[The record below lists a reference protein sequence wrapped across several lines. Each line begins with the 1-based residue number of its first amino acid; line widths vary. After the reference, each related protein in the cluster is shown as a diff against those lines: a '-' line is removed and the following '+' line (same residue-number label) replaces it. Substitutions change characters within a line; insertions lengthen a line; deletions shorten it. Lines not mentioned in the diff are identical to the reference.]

1 MGIAGFSS
9 WLDKKYPSIIQP
21 CIEENEQTS
30 NFDGVEVDNL
40 YLDMNEIIYLCAN
53 LDDLSTLK
61 SEDEIIQGVFEYI
74 DEIFSIIH
82 PRNLIY
88 MSIDGVAPKAK
99 MHQERVSLYNYAKK
113 HPSDNEQFTK
123 CDIKPGTMFM
133 SKLSDKL
140 RSYIHDRMNSIP
152 AWKSIIVILSD
163 ANVPGEGEHKT
174 MDFIRTQK
182 FSNSNTNHVLFSG
195 DFDVILLGLTMHPDN
210 VRIMRRKTNKIEV
223 YTFRDLKL
231 LREEI
236 KNEFMGNLER
246 KIYHPL
252 NLDVYLI
259 ENMEPNLEYFKI
271 LLKHIGE
278 IEEYKVISLL
288 ERSQTATNYSLDEI
302 RKQEPITNPSAIR
315 FAPPSFQKSKT
326 PAPSTESATHWQR
339 QYYKDKFGFKGDQ
352 LKTKSIEVVQ
362 HYAEGLCWVLHYY
375 YKGVPSWDWYYS
387 YYYPPLASTF
397 SNLENIPMNFNRNS
411 KPLKPLEHML
421 AIFPSKYARYLPKN
435 WQELILDMKP
445 SIIDPHDKRYEEQY
459 IVKLPFVDEKCLFE
473 ALKFIDS
480 TLSEEEE
487 KRNRLDDDRLF
498 IHSTNSCYQQFNN
511 ANNSEKNEV
520 LCVKYR
526 NN

>member
-1 MGIAGFSS
+1 
-9 WLDKKYPSIIQP
+9 
-21 CIEENEQTS
+21 
-30 NFDGVEVDNL
+30 
-40 YLDMNEIIYLCAN
+40 MNEIIYLCAN

-113 HPSDNEQFTK
+113 HSSDNEQFTK

-174 MDFIRTQK
+174 MDFIRSQK

-195 DFDVILLGLTMHPDN
+195 DSDMVLLGLTMPSDN

-236 KNEFMGNLER
+236 KNEFIGDLKSIIDDWIFLCLLAGNDFLPNLPSIEFNQTEINNVIFDTYKEYIR
-246 KIYHPL
+246 KK
-252 NLDVYLI
+252 DVYLI

-278 IEEYKVISLL
+278 IEEDKVMSLL

-315 FAPPSFQKSKT
+315 FAPPSFQKSRNPT
-326 PAPSTESATHWQR
+326 SSTESATHWQR

-352 LKTKSIEVVQ
+352 LKTKSTEVVQ

-435 WQELILDMKP
+435 WQELISDMKS
-445 SIIDPHDKRYEEQY
+445 SIIDFYRSDPAIDAHGKRYEEQY

-473 ALKFIDS
+473 ALKSIDS
-480 TLSEEEE
+480 TLSKEEE
-487 KRNRLDDDRLF
+487 KRNRLDDDHLF
-498 IHSTNSCYQQFNN
+498 IHSTNSCYQ
-511 ANNSEKNEV
+511 
-520 LCVKYR
+520 
-526 NN
+526 